1 MLCSPPIIL
10 LDEPSKGMD
19 PESKRFMWS
28 MINKL
33 SKINR
38 KSSVILTTHLMEEAE
53 TLCKRMGIMVKG
65 EFVCLG
71 TAEEIKN
78 KYGYGYELNIKIKP
92 LSEDL
97 EEELFFSKYNID
109 KRMKVNKNNI
119 ENILKLISKTNYIDE
134 IKVGRLGEKLIKRI
148 EKSDDISINSL
159 LSWIFYVQNAL
170 KFINYGKDNFEE
182 IMVEENIGNSFV
194 FKMKKKK
201 ENNKSI
207 GYLFSL
213 FETYKEECYITEYS
227 LQQTS
232 LEEIFNKFAENY
244 YFQLKED
251 LNTEIKPEY
260 VDNNI
265 IDDEIMTKSP
275 QLKIKKYIIN
285 EEIAKKLL
293 SNE

>member
-1 MLCSPPIIL
+1 
-10 LDEPSKGMD
+10 
-19 PESKRFMWS
+19 
-28 MINKL
+28 
-33 SKINR
+33 
-38 KSSVILTTHLMEEAE
+38 
-53 TLCKRMGIMVKG
+53 
-65 EFVCLG
+65 
-71 TAEEIKN
+71 
-78 KYGYGYELNIKIKP
+78 
-92 LSEDL
+92 
-97 EEELFFSKYNID
+97 
-109 KRMKVNKNNI
+109 
-119 ENILKLISKTNYIDE
+119 
-134 IKVGRLGEKLIKRI
+134 
-148 EKSDDISINSL
+148 
-159 LSWIFYVQNAL
+159 
-170 KFINYGKDNFEE
+170 
-182 IMVEENIGNSFV
+182 MVEENIGNSFV